1 MEHRPK
7 GKTLKKQI
15 NNKIKFRC
23 ALQLIAPEGG
33 CHQCL
38 FIARCTPALPTPS
51 EQSDLVPHPDPRV
64 GQRPCCASF
73 GSSFRRS
80 GRFRLFSREEWSG
93 HHGKAP
99 TTLAHW
105 DAEMPQ
111 PALSRGHA
119 GRAQPQG
126 RGRRL
131 RDRKPRPALAGQSR
145 EGATRPRP
153 TRSRC
158 RAARR
163 HHRWG
168 SGQRSRWGRPVH
180 GDRWPRRVL
189 ASACVS
195 KSISTCS
202 DSPRPSVRWHFQGLH
217 SVSSWG
223 HTRWSRAGRW
233 LPHRP
238 HYTCLLMSALYITL
252 CMSTSPHTLHE
263 FWTCSESLRG
273 LNVVDGSSQIT
284 LNRNCPNSPP
294 TSSGR
299 GCCSPC
305 LRAKDAVCFLN

>member
-38 FIARCTPALPTPS
+38 FIERCTPALPTPS

-145 EGATRPRP
+145 EGPRDLGQ
-153 TRSRC
+153 RGH
-158 RAARR
+158 AAGPRGVTTDGAR
-163 HHRWG
+163 G
-168 SGQRSRWGRPVH
+168 SGVVGADRSTGTGGP
-180 GDRWPRRVL
+180 G
-189 ASACVS
+189 AC
-195 KSISTCS
+195 
-202 DSPRPSVRWHFQGLH
+202 
-217 SVSSWG
+217 
-223 HTRWSRAGRW
+223 
-233 LPHRP
+233 
-238 HYTCLLMSALYITL
+238 
-252 CMSTSPHTLHE
+252 
-263 FWTCSESLRG
+263 
-273 LNVVDGSSQIT
+273 
-284 LNRNCPNSPP
+284 
-294 TSSGR
+294 
-299 GCCSPC
+299 
-305 LRAKDAVCFLN
+305 

>member
-1 MEHRPK
+1 MDHRPK

-23 ALQLIAPEGG
+23 ALQLIAPKGE

-51 EQSDLVPHPDPRV
+51 EQSDPVPHPDPQV
-64 GQRPCCASF
+64 GQRQCCASF

-93 HHGKAP
+93 HHVKAP

-126 RGRRL
+126 RGGGFGTGSHAQPSLDSHARGPPDLGQRGQAAG
-131 RDRKPRPALAGQSR
+131 PRGVTTD
-145 EGATRPRP
+145 GARGSWVFGADRP
-153 TRSRC
+153 TGTGGPGAPRTC
-158 RAARR
+158 
-163 HHRWG
+163 
-168 SGQRSRWGRPVH
+168 GRVPVS
-180 GDRWPRRVL
+180 VL
-189 ASACVS
+189 DSACVS
-195 KSISTCS
+195 ESISTCS
-202 DSPRPSVRWHFQGLH
+202 DSPRPSVRWHFQWLH

-238 HYTCLLMSALYITL
+238 HYACLLMIALVHNSVHEYITAYFAWIL
-252 CMSTSPHTLHE
+252 DM
-263 FWTCSESLRG
+263 
-273 LNVVDGSSQIT
+273 
-284 LNRNCPNSPP
+284 
-294 TSSGR
+294 
-299 GCCSPC
+299 
-305 LRAKDAVCFLN
+305 

>member
-1 MEHRPK
+1 MKRSPRESPNHPGPLGCWDASASPVERPR
-7 GKTLKKQI
+7 GEST
-15 NNKIKFRC
+15 
-23 ALQLIAPEGG
+23 APGPRAEASGPE
-33 CHQCL
+33 
-38 FIARCTPALPTPS
+38 ATPS
-51 EQSDLVPHPDPRV
+51 PRWTV
-64 GQRPCCASF
+64 T
-73 GSSFRRS
+73 
-80 GRFRLFSREEWSG
+80 W
-93 HHGKAP
+93 
-99 TTLAHW
+99 
-105 DAEMPQ
+105 
-111 PALSRGHA
+111 
-119 GRAQPQG
+119 
-126 RGRRL
+126 
-131 RDRKPRPALAGQSR
+131 
-145 EGATRPRP
+145 GATRPRP

-180 GDRWPRRVL
+180 GDRWPRRML